1 MELPGAD
8 HFVGIDP
15 DQILDAVE
23 PFVAELAAAPPAEA
37 ASERV
42 LATVVAAEGPGA
54 PALSLF
60 DGPTRAIRSAL
71 ATVER
76 LAASGG
82 RAGVHTGEV
91 ERGGAPAGPAV
102 DVAREVAA
110 AAAPGELL
118 VTATTRDL
126 VAGSGLTFED
136 RGERRLPSGA
146 RRLLAARAG
155 GPGEEPLLYGE
166 PAPAARAAASAGRR
180 REL

>member
-1 MELPGAD
+1 M
-8 HFVGIDP
+8 
-15 DQILDAVE
+15 
-23 PFVAELAAAPPAEA
+23 
-37 ASERV
+37 
-42 LATVVAAEGPGA
+42 
-54 PALSLF
+54 
-60 DGPTRAIRSAL
+60 
-71 ATVER
+71 
-76 LAASGG
+76 
-82 RAGVHTGEV
+82 
-91 ERGGAPAGPAV
+91 

-166 PAPAARAAASAGRR
+166 PPPVARAAASAGRR
-180 REL
+180 REP